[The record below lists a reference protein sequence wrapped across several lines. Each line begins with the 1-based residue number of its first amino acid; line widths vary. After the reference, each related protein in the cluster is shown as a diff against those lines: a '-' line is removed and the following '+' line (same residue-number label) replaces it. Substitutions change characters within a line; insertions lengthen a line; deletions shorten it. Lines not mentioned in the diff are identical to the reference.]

1 MSNGNVTN
9 GFKDKLKKLGTSR
22 LKPLFVL
29 LLVLTAGLLAF
40 VVGNKAGFK
49 PAHLIN
55 AISFG
60 NFFQSYRE
68 VFSQIGNKMEAI
80 SVADRENESL
90 TLENANLR
98 NKLEKLQF
106 ECNTE
111 KAEKFTKNFESK
123 FDQQTGSKV
132 GRTLTTI
139 QYKMPTHLMPTQ
151 LYTLAVSYFKARE
164 DEKSAVI
171 MSYLTDPEN
180 DQEIF
185 RTPQNHLM
193 TAVAWYRLENFELAD
208 FYLDKVVKTAESPEN
223 VQYIAQSRLWKAI
236 VAKRLKQPAKSQFW
250 LRELV
255 DYHPFSTEASWI
267 NTWGHTAKKNEAK
280 KSGQPFKEEQ
290 REPASEE

>member
-1 MSNGNVTN
+1 MSTEKITT
-9 GFKDKLKKLGTSR
+9 GFKSKFKRLQSSR
-22 LKPLFVL
+22 LKPLFYVFFFI
-29 LLVLTAGLLAF
+29 TAGLL
-40 VVGNKAGFK
+40 VYVGGKKAGFK
-49 PAHLIN
+49 PDTFIKAVTFADL
-55 AISFG
+55 FK
-60 NFFQSYRE
+60 SYRE
-68 VFSQIGNKMEAI
+68 AFSQIGTKMEAI
-80 SVADRENESL
+80 SVADRENERL

-123 FDQQTGSKV
+123 FDAQTGSKV
-132 GRTLTTI
+132 GRTLNTI
-139 QYKMPTHLMPTQ
+139 QYKMPTHLMPSQ

-164 DEKSAVI
+164 DEKAAVI

-180 DQEIF
+180 DQEVF

-208 FYLDKVVKTAESPEN
+208 FYLDRVVKTPESSEN

-236 VAKRLKQPAKSQFW
+236 VAKRLKNHSKSQFW

-267 NTWGHTAKKNEAK
+267 NTWSHSAKKEAN
-280 KSGQPFKEEQ
+280 KSETQIKEEK